1 MKLSELTLDLI
12 RQAYEQ
18 TGCTPGPFFCMPPHE
33 TRVCPLEAVS
43 RFRGIKYW
51 ANVLDSRDETAD
63 FTSGY
68 DGLSELQWSHHLT
81 PAFYLG
87 RQVRNELKGER
98 K

>member
-18 TGCTPGPFFCMPPHE
+18 TGCTPGEFFNAPHR
-33 TRVCPLEAVS
+33 TTVCPLEAVA
-43 RFRGIKYW
+43 RMTKVHW
-51 ANVLDSRDETAD
+51 AGVLDDHNETAD

-87 RQVRNELKGER
+87 RQVRNELKGEG